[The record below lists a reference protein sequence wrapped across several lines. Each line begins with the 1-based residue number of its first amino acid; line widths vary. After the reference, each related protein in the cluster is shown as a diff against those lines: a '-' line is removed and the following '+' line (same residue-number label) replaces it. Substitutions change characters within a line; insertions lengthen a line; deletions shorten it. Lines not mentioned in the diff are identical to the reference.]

1 MSRSRPVNSYYDL
14 LGVPPHA
21 TEMEIRSAYG
31 RDVLRLQESAS
42 DKVAQFR
49 AALDAAF
56 ATLVDPTKRSEYDA
70 VLAATTQADVADAA
84 GDTDAAFRYA
94 RRGGFWFAGGAL
106 VTALTYAFSEGT
118 YFLAWGPLLFGGFQ
132 LVRGLLRYLTVQ
144 NGARQA
150 THLAVL
156 GGLIAVGILS
166 AGFVGFSET
175 QAAQEA
181 AAGKKW
187 NEMIDATSL
196 DVTKAS
202 ELVLSVANR
211 PGPWD
216 ASHSMDMDKASV
228 LYASVADAVGR
239 ATAPAALDWY
249 RAGMAK
255 NFREAAAIAHEYA
268 LLTAASPASAFEALD
283 KRWEAR
289 LDEATALAD
298 RFEAQVGTAPNP

>member
-1 MSRSRPVNSYYDL
+1 MSRSRAVNSYYDL

-21 TEMEIRSAYG
+21 TELEIRSAYG
-31 RDVLRLQESAS
+31 RDVLRLQETAS

-56 ATLVDPTKRSEYDA
+56 ATLVDPEKRSLYDA
-70 VLAATTQADVADAA
+70 SLAAATQADVADAA
-84 GDTDAAFRYA
+84 DDADAAFRYA

-106 VTALTYAFSEGT
+106 VTGLTYAFSEGT

-132 LVRGLLRYLTVQ
+132 LVRGLLRYLTVP
-144 NGARQA
+144 NAARQA
-150 THLAVL
+150 SHLAVL
-156 GGLIAVGILS
+156 GALIAVGILS

-175 QAAQEA
+175 QAAQQA
-181 AAGKKW
+181 AEGKKW

-211 PGPWD
+211 PGPWTP
-216 ASHSMDMDKASV
+216 AHSADMEKASV
-228 LYASVADAVGR
+228 LYASVADVVGS
-239 ATAPAALDWY
+239 ATVPAALDWY

-255 NFREAAAIAHEYA
+255 NFREAAAIAHEYS
-268 LLTAASPASAFEALD
+268 LLTATSPASAFEALD
-283 KRWEAR
+283 NRWEAR
-289 LDEATALAD
+289 LNEADALAD
-298 RFEAQVGTAPNP
+298 RFEAQVGPAPSP